1 MRMLN
6 DIYNVFDKLL
16 AKYDA
21 FKVETIGDAYVAVSG
36 ALHENPRHA
45 AEVWFLYFKQI
56 LAKTN
61 FRFVPSQLL
70 FEIKLIILLFAI

>member
-45 AEVWFLYFKQI
+45 AEVRIPDFNQI
-56 LAKTN
+56 TQKY
-61 FRFVPSQLL
+61 FRFALL
-70 FEIKLIILLFAI
+70 QWLWEIKLIIL

>member
-16 AKYDA
+16 AQYDA

-45 AEVWFLYFKQI
+45 AEVSFLDF
-56 LAKTN
+56 
-61 FRFVPSQLL
+61 
-70 FEIKLIILLFAI
+70 

>member
-1 MRMLN
+1 MKGFTSIGKRSTPLEIMRMLN

-45 AEVWFLYFKQI
+45 AEV
-56 LAKTN
+56 
-61 FRFVPSQLL
+61 
-70 FEIKLIILLFAI
+70 

>member
-1 MRMLN
+1 MLN

-45 AEVWFLYFKQI
+45 AEVRIADFYPNLKKIF
-56 LAKTN
+56 
-61 FRFVPSQLL
+61 SDLL
-70 FEIKLIILLFAI
+70 LCSGCER